1 MTTHT
6 QDPLLAQATQITD
19 ATPVADVAAVALRL
33 AALADDVAKALNP
46 LKGRLREAG
55 ITELFG
61 EAGSTHIAG
70 TDSTGKVTVTVP
82 SPQIKFTKEA
92 DPDGLKAL
100 LGDTFDI
107 YFATKVSYSPRKNI
121 KDVVVARAKMHKRAA
136 EEVMTHA
143 EAMVMESIEEV
154 QPTAR
159 VSFKPTR

>member
-1 MTTHT
+1 M
-6 QDPLLAQATQITD
+6 
-19 ATPVADVAAVALRL
+19 
-33 AALADDVAKALNP
+33 
-46 LKGRLREAG
+46 
-55 ITELFG
+55 
-61 EAGSTHIAG
+61 
-70 TDSTGKVTVTVP
+70 TVTVP

-136 EEVMTHA
+136 EEVMSHA

-159 VSFKPTR
+159 VSFKPSR